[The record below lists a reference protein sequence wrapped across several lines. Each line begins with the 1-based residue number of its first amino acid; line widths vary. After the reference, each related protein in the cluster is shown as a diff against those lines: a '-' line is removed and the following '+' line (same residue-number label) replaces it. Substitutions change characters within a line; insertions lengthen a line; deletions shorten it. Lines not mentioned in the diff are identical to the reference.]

1 MFFSSPL
8 SGQAYETARAFAIR
22 VLRRRRR
29 DRIDAATSVYGTFQT
44 CCRSRLMS
52 VVGGRADRI
61 CSQGVFRIF
70 ARSGSH
76 SRAVA
81 QAGTRASTA
90 LRSYDFLQKADIP
103 LANMQ
108 RSASMITAGC
118 ERLGIEVPII
128 QAPMGGA
135 VGPALAA
142 AVSNAGGL
150 GTLALWGADIQTL
163 RQQVR
168 ETRALTAKPFAVN
181 LNLEFPQEERLDACL
196 QEGVPVISF
205 FWCEPSALVNRAKS
219 GGAIVLHTVST
230 AAEARHAV
238 ECGVDVVIAQG
249 WEAGG
254 HVRGKVATMPL
265 IPAVVDA
272 VGPVPVIAAG
282 GIADGRGLAAALAL
296 GASGAWIGTRFLAS
310 NEVAIHPHYRERIF
324 QATED
329 DTVYLEEL
337 FDIGWPKAPHRVLR
351 NSTVAAWE
359 AAGRPATGRRP
370 GEDEVVATSQSR
382 GPIVRYRSYTPAA
395 DAEGDID
402 ALPLWAG
409 QSVALVHK
417 RQPAAEIVREID
429 GDAQTI
435 LLRLAQRLGIGN

>member
-1 MFFSSPL
+1 
-8 SGQAYETARAFAIR
+8 
-22 VLRRRRR
+22 
-29 DRIDAATSVYGTFQT
+29 
-44 CCRSRLMS
+44 
-52 VVGGRADRI
+52 
-61 CSQGVFRIF
+61 
-70 ARSGSH
+70 
-76 SRAVA
+76 
-81 QAGTRASTA
+81 
-90 LRSYDFLQKADIP
+90 
-103 LANMQ
+103 
-108 RSASMITAGC
+108 MITAGC

-128 QAPMGGA
+128 QAPLGGLVSA
-135 VGPALAA
+135 ALAA

-150 GTLALWGADIQTL
+150 GTLALWGADIPTL

-168 ETRALTAKPFAVN
+168 ETRALTTKPFAVN
-181 LNLEFPQEERLDACL
+181 LNLDFPQEERLDACL

-205 FWCEPSALVNRAKS
+205 IWRDPSALVARAKA
-219 GGAIVLHTVST
+219 GGATVLHTVGT

-238 ECGVDVVIAQG
+238 ASGVDVIIAQG

-254 HVRGKVATMPL
+254 HVRGTVATMAL
-265 IPAVVDA
+265 VPAVVDA
-272 VGPVPVIAAG
+272 VGPVPVFAAG

-310 NEVAIHPHYRERIF
+310 NEVPIHPHYRERVF

-359 AAGRPATGRRP
+359 AAGSPATGKRP
-370 GEDEVVATSQSR
+370 GEGDVVATSKSR
-382 GPIVRYRSYTPAA
+382 GPIVRYRPAPPAA

-402 ALPLWAG
+402 AMALYAG

-417 RQPAAEIVREID
+417 RQPAAEIVREIV
-429 GDAQTI
+429 GEAQAI
-435 LLRLAQRLGIGN
+435 LLGLARRGPAPL